1 MTSVGEDF
9 PQQQE
14 RVRHLID
21 QYRAL
26 EGGVGAYGAA
36 IMDEVLKRAA
46 DAQSSGDLVRILRSY
61 QELVNC
67 E

>member
-21 QYRAL
+21 EYRAL
-26 EGGVGAYGAA
+26 EDGAGEIGAI
-36 IMDEVLKRAA
+36 IMDNILKRAA
-46 DAQSSGDLVRILRSY
+46 EAQSSGDIIRILQSY
-61 QELVNC
+61 SELVGC

>member
-21 QYRAL
+21 DYRAL
-26 EGGVGAYGAA
+26 PDGTGEIGAQ
-36 IMDEVLKRAA
+36 IMDVVLKRAA
-46 DAQSSGDLVRILRSY
+46 DAQSSGDIVQILRSY